1 MEAVLIAASG
11 GLDSTTLIWH
21 AAIQPG
27 TLVYCVHFQ
36 YGSKHN
42 QHEEKAIAKLKERTP
57 VNVRFHS
64 HKVILDD
71 IFHGGRSSL
80 LNTGNVIP
88 EGHYEEETMKSTV
101 VPGRNLVLIAAC
113 ASIAEAKGIGTVWL
127 GTHAGDHYIY
137 PDCRLEFIRAADKAV
152 QLSTLEAV
160 KVEAPFIDKSKVD
173 IVKLGW
179 NMGVPFMLTRTCYK
193 DGDEACGRCGS
204 CQERLEAFHKNNLE
218 DPLLY
223 DTRVL
228 LPKKGS
234 RHDEPGTTTDPATHS
249 PHGGRSTPGGIEGHP

>member
-1 MEAVLIAASG
+1 MGTAGGQLQHRRQHRRLSGCRHEVRVSYDCSSSQTHWSQVMEAVLIAASG

-101 VPGRNLVLIAAC
+101 VPGRNLVLIAA
-113 ASIAEAKGIGTVWL
+113 
-127 GTHAGDHYIY
+127 
-137 PDCRLEFIRAADKAV
+137 
-152 QLSTLEAV
+152 
-160 KVEAPFIDKSKVD
+160 
-173 IVKLGW
+173 
-179 NMGVPFMLTRTCYK
+179 
-193 DGDEACGRCGS
+193 
-204 CQERLEAFHKNNLE
+204 
-218 DPLLY
+218 
-223 DTRVL
+223 
-228 LPKKGS
+228 
-234 RHDEPGTTTDPATHS
+234 
-249 PHGGRSTPGGIEGHP
+249 